1 MNGNVGIGTS
11 TPLSTLDVLGSA
23 AGILMRAGASSLQL
37 SSGATSTTADIQLA
51 AADRIDLFAG
61 SLSLQTSS
69 TSAGDLKIISK
80 KVP

>member
-1 MNGNVGIGTS
+1 MRLTSSGNVGIGTS

-37 SSGATSTTADIQLA
+37 SSGATSTTADLQLA

-61 SLSLQTSS
+61 RMT
-69 TSAGDLKIISK
+69 
-80 KVP
+80 